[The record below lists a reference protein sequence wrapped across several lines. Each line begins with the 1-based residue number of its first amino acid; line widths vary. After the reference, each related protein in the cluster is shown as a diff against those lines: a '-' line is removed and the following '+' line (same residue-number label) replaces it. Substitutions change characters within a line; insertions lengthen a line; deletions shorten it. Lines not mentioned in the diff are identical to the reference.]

1 MISLLT
7 KYRSYSVFG
16 LLMAGMPGTA
26 FAAWDLNLM
35 NRVTPFSRSVYDLHL
50 LILWI
55 CTVIGVIV
63 FGAMFYS
70 IWKFR
75 KLHGAVTANWHES
88 TAIEVAWT
96 ILPLVVLVGMAVP
109 ATKALIMMEDE
120 ADAYMTIKVIGY
132 QSKWHY
138 EYIDDGISFDSSIEQ
153 NSNEARALNSSIDS
167 ATVEKRVVVP
177 VNKKIRFLT
186 TASDATHT
194 WLVTG
199 LSWKLDAV
207 PGFIDESWL
216 TVSEKGVYGGEC
228 IEPCGKDRSFMPV
241 VVEALSEEDYI
252 AWVARMKAKAV
263 N

>member
-7 KYRSYSVFG
+7 KYRSCSVFG
-16 LLMAGMPGTA
+16 LLMAVMPGTA

-35 NRVTPFSRSVYDLHL
+35 NSITPFSRSVYDLHL

-75 KLHGAVTANWHES
+75 KLQGALAANWHES

-109 ATKALIMMEDE
+109 ATKALIMMADE
-120 ADAYMTIKVIGY
+120 ANTYMTIKVTGY
-132 QSKWHY
+132 QSKWRY
-138 EYIDDGISFDSSIEQ
+138 EYIDDGISFDSSVAQ
-153 NSNEARALNSSIDS
+153 DSDEARAPNSSIDS
-167 ATVEKRVVVP
+167 ATVDKRVVVP

-186 TASDATHT
+186 TAGDVTHA
-194 WLVTG
+194 WSVPD

-207 PGFIDESWL
+207 PGFIDESWA
-216 TVSEKGVYGGEC
+216 TVAEKGIYSGEC
-228 IEPCGKDRSFMPV
+228 TEPCSEDRNFMPV
-241 VVEALSEEDYI
+241 VIEALSEEDYI
-252 AWVARMKAKAV
+252 AWVARMKAEAV